1 MRKIIA
7 ILILSHLSAHAEL
20 DQHSQKGLNDTK
32 ALLKDPIER
41 QKAVNADPQAK
52 EVDAKVNALAGNE
65 KNKEEIYD
73 LATRLMEKITL
84 ESNGDAAKMQ
94 ALLMEAQKNPQAF
107 YDKMFSKEEK
117 ARVRGVAEKVE
128 RRKPNIGP
136 GD

>member
-1 MRKIIA
+1 M
-7 ILILSHLSAHAEL
+7 
-20 DQHSQKGLNDTK
+20 
-32 ALLKDPIER
+32 
-41 QKAVNADPQAK
+41 
-52 EVDAKVNALAGNE
+52 NALAGNE

-136 GD
+136 GN